1 MEKVAIINSF
11 LDYGSTGSI
20 TRQLYDY
27 GLAQGYEPYVFYGR
41 YSAGD
46 NEHLFRIDSKY
57 EVYAHKI
64 LALLTGYQGYFSNIA
79 TSRLINILK
88 SNKIRKAILLNLH
101 GYYLNERRLLE
112 YLKDNS
118 IQTVYITPD
127 EYAGLGKCCYSGE
140 CIKYQTG
147 CFDCPDIKGYPKSL
161 FFDRSRA
168 MFQMKKKA
176 YDGFDKLTLL
186 GPETNLVKFR
196 TSALTKGM
204 KMVRASWGIDLGL
217 YQYEVDDSLF
227 EKYKIP
233 RDKVLILTVAKY
245 SDPRKGVKDYFF
257 EIAKRF
263 QGSDYHFI
271 NVGYDGNLSS
281 DEIPTNMTTIGY
293 LNNQKELA
301 HLYSMSDLYLLAST
315 SDTMPLSCL
324 ISFGCETPVCCFYT
338 SGLRFLAPESHP
350 AVVYS
355 KDISLD
361 GLESIITKIDKKTIE
376 IRNACRRLAE
386 EEYSVTAFN
395 RKVFEVFERNG
406 ENK

>member
-27 GLAQGYEPYVFYGR
+27 GLAHGYEPYVFYGR
-41 YSAGD
+41 YNSGD
-46 NEHLFRIDSKY
+46 NVHLFRIDSRF
-57 EVYAHKI
+57 EVYAHKF
-64 LALLTGYQGYFSNIA
+64 LALLTGYQGFFSNIA
-79 TSRLINILK
+79 TSRLISILK
-88 SNKIRKAILLNLH
+88 RCEIRKAILLNLH
-101 GYYLNERRLLE
+101 GYYLNESRLLN
-112 YLKDNS
+112 YLKKNE
-118 IQTVYITPD
+118 IPTVYITPD

-140 CIKYQTG
+140 CIKYQTE
-147 CFDCPDIKGYPKSL
+147 CSECPDIKGYPKSL

-168 MFQMKKKA
+168 IFRMKKKA
-176 YDGFDKLTLL
+176 YDGFDGLTLL

-196 TSALTKGM
+196 DSALTKGM
-204 KMVRASWGIDLGL
+204 KMVRASWGIDLSL
-217 YQYEVDDSLF
+217 YKYEIDESLF

-233 RDKVLILTVAKY
+233 RDKVLVLTVAKY

-257 EIAKRF
+257 EVAKRL

-281 DEIPTNMTTIGY
+281 EEMPFNMTTIGY
-293 LNNQKELA
+293 LDNQSELA

-338 SGLRFLAPESHP
+338 SGLRYLAPENHP

-355 KDISLD
+355 KAISVD
-361 GLESIITKIDKKTIE
+361 GLERIITGISKKTTE
-376 IRNACRRLAE
+376 IRNSCRQLAE

-395 RKVFEVFERNG
+395 RKVFEVFEKNG
-406 ENK
+406 GHI

>member
-20 TRQLYDY
+20 ARQLYDFF
-27 GLAQGYEPYVFYGR
+27 LAHGYEPYVFYGR
-41 YSAGD
+41 YSSGD
-46 NEHLFRIDSKY
+46 NEHLFRIDSIC

-79 TSRLINILK
+79 TSRLISALK
-88 SNKIRKAILLNLH
+88 RYEIKKVILLNLH
-101 GYYLNERRLLE
+101 GYYLNERRLLD
-112 YLKDNS
+112 YLKKNG

-140 CIKYQTG
+140 CIKYQAE
-147 CFDCPDIKGYPKSL
+147 CSECPDVRGYPKSL
-161 FFDRSRA
+161 FFDRSRSI
-168 MFQMKKKA
+168 FQMKKKA
-176 YDGFDKLTLL
+176 YDGFEGLTLL

-204 KMVRASWGIDLGL
+204 KMVRASWGIDLEL
-217 YQYEVDDSLF
+217 YKYKTNEALY

-233 RDKVLILTVAKY
+233 RDKVLVLTVAKY
-245 SDPRKGVKDYFF
+245 SDTRKGVKDYFF
-257 EIAKRF
+257 EVAKRL
-263 QGSDYHFI
+263 QGSVYHFI

-281 DEIPTNMTTIGY
+281 DDIPINMTTIGY
-293 LNNQKELA
+293 LDNQSELA
-301 HLYSMSDLYLLAST
+301 NIYSMSDLYLLAST

-338 SGLRFLAPESHP
+338 SGLKYLAPESHP

-355 KDISLD
+355 KDISIE
-361 GLESIITKIDKKTIE
+361 GLVQVIMGISKKTIE
-376 IRNACRRLAE
+376 TRNSCRQLAE

-395 RKVFEVFERNG
+395 RKVFDVFERNG
-406 ENK
+406 EAT